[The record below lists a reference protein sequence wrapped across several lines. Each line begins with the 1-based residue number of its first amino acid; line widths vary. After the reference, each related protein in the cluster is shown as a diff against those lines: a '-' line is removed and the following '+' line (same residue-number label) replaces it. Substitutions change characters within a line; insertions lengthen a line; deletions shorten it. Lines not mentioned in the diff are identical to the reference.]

1 MKPAAARV
9 FGVLAASVGLTTL
22 GLVVLA
28 AALLRESPLFWH
40 NAGGYSEDLRALV
53 RIAFYPAVV
62 IYFTGIMSG
71 SFIGW
76 RLLRAGR
83 RSGGVLLL
91 ACAFNWLL
99 FAAITTMVL
108 CNNIENLLQG
118 HPLHY
123 HAP

>member
-1 MKPAAARV
+1 MRLPPSRI
-9 FGVLAASVGLTTL
+9 FGALAATAGLTTL
-22 GLVVLA
+22 GLGLLA
-28 AALLRESPLFWH
+28 AALLRESPAFWR

-53 RIAFYPAVV
+53 LAAFYPAVF
-62 IYFTGIMSG
+62 IYLIGLLTG
-71 SFIGW
+71 SFFGW

-91 ACAFNWLL
+91 ACTINWLL
-99 FAAITTMVL
+99 FAAITTVVL
-108 CNNIENLLQG
+108 CNNLDNLLQG